1 MFDPWYNMRRY
12 LVWTF
17 ILIVF
22 LIVTGVAVAK
32 DYTKIIPLHP
42 DDTGSQYCFIKV
54 TIKQVGDEVIKEE
67 VLECADGRKKF
78 DGPTYWELFADF
90 YYAEMNTPVY
100 CRKYDRGNHAFKSF
114 GTVCLT
120 ENGKWEVK

>member
-1 MFDPWYNMRRY
+1 MLDPFFNMRKY
-12 LVWTF
+12 LTWTF
-17 ILIVF
+17 ILIIF
-22 LIVTGVAVAK
+22 LLITGIAVAK
-32 DYTKIIPLHP
+32 DYKKIIPINP
-42 DDTGSQYCFIKV
+42 EDVGGQYCFITV
-54 TIKQVGDEVIKEE
+54 TIKTVGDEVIKEE
-67 VLECADGRKKF
+67 KLECADGRKKF

>member
-42 DDTGSQYCFIKV
+42 DDTGGQYCFIKV

-67 VLECADGRKKF
+67 GLMA
-78 DGPTYWELFADF
+78 LLI
-90 YYAEMNTPVY
+90 
-100 CRKYDRGNHAFKSF
+100 GNYSQIFIMQI
-114 GTVCLT
+114 
-120 ENGKWEVK
+120 

>member
-1 MFDPWYNMRRY
+1 MLDPFGNMRKY

-22 LIVTGVAVAK
+22 LLMSGIAVGK
-32 DYTKIIPLHP
+32 DYHKIIPLNP
-42 DDTGSQYCFIKV
+42 EDTGGQYCFIKV

-67 VLECADGRKKF
+67 TLECV

-90 YYAEMNTPVY
+90 YYADMNVPVY